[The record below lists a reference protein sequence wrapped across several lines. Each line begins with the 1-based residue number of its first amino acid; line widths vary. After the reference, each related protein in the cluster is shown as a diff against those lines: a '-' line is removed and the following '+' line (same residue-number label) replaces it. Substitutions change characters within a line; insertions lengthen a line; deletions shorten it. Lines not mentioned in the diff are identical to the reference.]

1 MNTIKLELRDFINY
15 YKLSLDCRPRVETH
29 RPRLGGK
36 QTQEIGSKA
45 E

>member
-15 YKLSLDCRPRVETH
+15 YKLSLDFRPKVEMQ

-36 QTQEIGSKA
+36 QTQETRSKA